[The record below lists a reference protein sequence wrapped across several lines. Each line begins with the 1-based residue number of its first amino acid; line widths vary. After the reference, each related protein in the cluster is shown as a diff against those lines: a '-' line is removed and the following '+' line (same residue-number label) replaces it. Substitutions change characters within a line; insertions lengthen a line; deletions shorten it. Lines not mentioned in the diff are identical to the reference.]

1 MSNGIRPQKWK
12 FTQFSVEWSALS
24 GGHGWPFEFL
34 KFSWMVLFVE
44 KQSHACYKIRSVLT
58 TDYGSPITL
67 DLYEQSLVSTAQSIT
82 LKIDKRMVLEEVVL
96 FNQHGSEFYDYNNA
110 PLQCVSFKQ

>member
-44 KQSHACYKIRSVLT
+44 KQSYTCYKILSVLT
-58 TDYGSPITL
+58 VDHGSPVALVLI
-67 DLYEQSLVSTAQSIT
+67 EQSIVSTAQYIT
-82 LKIDKRMVLEEVVL
+82 LKICKSMVLEKMTFFVKMDQKYY
-96 FNQHGSEFYDYNNA
+96 FGIS
-110 PLQCVSFKQ
+110 

>member
-34 KFSWMVLFVE
+34 KFSWMVLFGE
-44 KQSHACYKIRSVLT
+44 KQSYTCYQIVSVSVLNIDHSST
-58 TDYGSPITL
+58 VKDFSWHPV
-67 DLYEQSLVSTAQSIT
+67 DLTPYYII
-82 LKIDKRMVLEEVVL
+82 LKI
-96 FNQHGSEFYDYNNA
+96 
-110 PLQCVSFKQ
+110 